1 MKFPF
6 ILFLLLTASLHPA
19 TAQIE
24 PPKDWFLKGES
35 QGFPGLNAASL
46 YQRLPAGKKGQTV
59 VVAVLDS
66 GVDAEHEDLKPVMW
80 VNPKEIPGNGKD
92 DDNNGYVDDIHGWN
106 FLGNKNGQNIRH
118 DNLEVTR
125 LYAQY
130 HEKFKG
136 TNESELKGKARKE
149 YAFYNELKAQVEE
162 ARESAEQN
170 FTLYKVVKGVME
182 DLKKQIG
189 KDDPTIED
197 LNNFKSADM
206 RLQQITKILI
216 DQLSEGVSFKAFE
229 KQFLE
234 EYDYFDGRLN
244 YNYNPDF
251 DPRGVIGDNYRDL
264 YERGYGNNDVR
275 GPDASHG
282 THVAGIIAA
291 ARNNDAGMDGVASE
305 VRIMSVRTVPD
316 GDERDKDVANAIRYA
331 VDNGAMVINMSF
343 GKGYSPEKKVVD
355 QAVKYA
361 LKNDVLLVHAAG
373 NDGKENFK
381 DNNFPNDQ
389 YAKRGLFGPKT
400 AANWIEVGASNW
412 TPGEGLA
419 ASFSNFSSK
428 NVDVF
433 APGVD
438 IYSTLPDSEYGN
450 NQGTSMAAPMVSG
463 AAAVIR
469 SWFPDLSARQVK
481 EILMASAVQ
490 INTGVSQPGTG
501 EIVPFS
507 SLSVSGGIL
516 NLESAFE
523 LALKTVGKNKK
534 GSAARVINT
543 GELSPPAR
551 VTP

>member
-6 ILFLLLTASLHPA
+6 ILCLLLSSLHPA
-19 TAQIE
+19 LAQIE
-24 PPKDWFLKGES
+24 PPRDWFLKGEK
-35 QGFPGLNAASL
+35 QGFPGLNAESL
-46 YQRLPAGKKGQTV
+46 YQRLPTGKKGQPV

-66 GVDAEHEDLKPVMW
+66 GVDSEHEDLKPVMW
-80 VNPKEIPGNGKD
+80 VNPQEIPGNGKD

-106 FLGNKNGQNIRH
+106 FLGNKTGQNIRY

-149 YAFYNELKAQVEE
+149 YAFYSELKSQVEE

-170 FTLYKVVKGVME
+170 FTLYEVVKGVME

-189 KDDPTIED
+189 KDDLTKED
-197 LNNFKSADM
+197 LQNFKTTDM

-216 DQLSEGVSFKAFE
+216 DQLEQGISFKDFE

-234 EYDYFDGRLN
+234 EYEYFDGRLN

-251 DPRGVIGDNYRDL
+251 NPRNVIGDNYQDL

-291 ARNNDAGMDGVASE
+291 ARGNDVGIDGVASN

-316 GDERDKDVANAIRYA
+316 GDERDKDVANAILYA
-331 VDNGAMVINMSF
+331 VDNGAKVINMSF

-355 QAVKYA
+355 RAVKYA
-361 LKNDVLLVHAAG
+361 LKKDVLLVHAAG

-389 YAKRGLFGPKT
+389 YAKKGLFSPKT

-412 TPGEGLA
+412 MGGESLA

-438 IYSTLPDSEYGN
+438 IYSTLPDSDYGN

-469 SWFPDLSARQVK
+469 SWFPDLTARQVK

-490 INTGVSQPGTG
+490 INTGVSEPGTG
-501 EIVPFS
+501 ETVPFS

-523 LALKTVGKNKK
+523 LALKTAGKNKK
-534 GSAARVINT
+534 GGVARTINA
-543 GELSPPAR
+543 GELPPPTR